1 MKLIDSHC
9 HLTDQAFEND
19 REFILNDMANFGLR
33 GVVNPSCNLSD
44 VKLALELAEKHDNF
58 YACAGFHPE
67 DADACGQGELAE
79 LERLA
84 ASPNIVAIGEIG
96 LDYYWRDDNK
106 TKQKEVFIAQLDLA
120 RKLNKPV
127 VVHIRE
133 SRDDVLEILED
144 YKDLKVQIH
153 CFSDDL
159 QTLDRIMAMGFYISI
174 GGVVTFSTGSNEQN
188 AARLVPLDRL
198 MLETDG
204 PYLTPEPY
212 RGLRNDPRRV
222 VEVARKIAELRDM
235 KIDKLAKRTY
245 KNTVEFFG
253 L

>member
-9 HLTDQAFEND
+9 HLTDDAFDDD
-19 REFILNDMANFGLR
+19 RLFILNDLSNFGIR
-33 GVVNPSCNLSD
+33 GVINPATNLSD
-44 VKLALELAEKHDNF
+44 AKLAIKLANQYENF
-58 YACAGFHPE
+58 YACVGFHPE
-67 DADACGQGELAE
+67 DIDDVTDEDLLKLEELA
-79 LERLA
+79 RD
-84 ASPNIVAIGEIG
+84 SHVVAIGEIG

-106 TKQKEVFIAQLDLA
+106 DKQKQVFIKQLDIA
-120 RKLNKPV
+120 RRIGKPV
-127 VVHIRE
+127 VIHQRG
-133 SRDDVLEILED
+133 SRDDVLDILED

-159 QTLDRIMAMGFYISI
+159 RTLDRVIEMGFYISI
-174 GGVVTFSTGSNEQN
+174 GGVVTFSTGTNEQN
-188 AARLVPLDRL
+188 AARNVPIERL

-212 RGLRNDPRRV
+212 RGKRNDPRHV
-222 VEVARKIAELRDM
+222 VEVARKVAELRDM

-245 KNTVEFFG
+245 TNTREFFN

>member
-9 HLTDQAFEND
+9 HLTDQAFASD
-19 REFILNDMANFGLR
+19 REFILNDMENFGLR
-33 GVVNPSCNLSD
+33 GVINPSCNLSD
-44 VKLALELAEKHDNF
+44 VKLALELSEKHDNF

-67 DADACGQGELAE
+67 DADECGEDELAE
-79 LERLA
+79 LARLA
-84 ASPNIVAIGEIG
+84 EDPKIVAIGEIG

-106 TKQKEVFIAQLDLA
+106 IKQKEVFIAQLDLA

-127 VVHIRE
+127 VVHIRD

-174 GGVVTFSTGSNEQN
+174 GGVVTFSTGTNEQN
-188 AARLVPLDRL
+188 AARIVPIERL

-212 RGLRNDPRRV
+212 RGKRNDPRRV
-222 VEVARKIAELRDM
+222 VEVARKVAELRDM
-235 KIDKLAKRTY
+235 KIDKLAKRCY
-245 KNTVEFFG
+245 NNTVEFFG